1 MASLGEAIG
10 LQATVDKD
18 WMRLLMQ
25 NRQLAA
31 QQEAGRAKAQ
41 EEEDDEFNKQISG
54 VEVTG
59 VHRLL
64 QDDANKDSQE
74 TLKKVFDLKSKNPHN
89 YRYEVQKEIMGLEG
103 RQKDRLNKTKNYNQA
118 QDFFKVNAE
127 KGGATNEF
135 TDAFQKAITGGK
147 YEDAV
152 KAAQGDY
159 FGIININPEDGTFQM
174 NPLPRIDTDKAIT
187 SQIKDPNL
195 FLQRKQYAD
204 TYLPSG
210 QIRSDFASIIPRT
223 NMEAQKEAEKFG
235 FPTPLPSIETITD
248 NMLTNIPFVERKGV
262 DYANAGM
269 LTYEGKPVDV
279 RTFRSMPSQL
289 KQEIIRGP
297 LFNDISG
304 RSGAKLSTQ
313 TSAKPNQT
321 FGLSADQA
329 RKDIGNDV
337 EVADDETLTTTFNFP
352 GVLGGGSVDVKATA
366 KNPYKIED
374 VSTFKPFN
382 TNMVLPE
389 GTVDGKTGQR
399 IPKGNVEKNVNIGG
413 VGNVAFDSKTGAR
426 LNQGDIEAYK
436 KQGRVVY
443 KTVVPA
449 YVTEKVRL
457 TDDNGNVK
465 EVNQTETYFIPAQE
479 SQGVLLQNKVDISE
493 KLKVADQ
500 KNAALKTKTA
510 IAPSQKKSEAK
521 TETKD
526 WSKYKRK

>member
-74 TLKKVFDLKSKNPHN
+74 TLRKVFDLKNRNPHN
-89 YRYEVQKEIMGLEG
+89 YRYEVQKEIIGLEG

-127 KGGATNEF
+127 KGGATNEY

-174 NPLPRIDTDKAIT
+174 NPLPRIDTDKAIA

-321 FGLSADQA
+321 FGLSEDQA
-329 RKDIGNDV
+329 VRDIDNNI
-337 EVADDETLTTTFNFP
+337 EVSDDESLTTVYNFP
-352 GVLGGGSVDVKATA
+352 NMLGGPKAVTA
-366 KNPYKIED
+366 QTKNPYVLES

-382 TNMVLPE
+382 VNMVLPE
-389 GTVDGKTGQR
+389 GTVDGSTGKR
-399 IPKGNVEKNVNIGG
+399 IPKGNVEKNVNIGSAA
-413 VGNVAFDSKTGAR
+413 NTYFDSKTGNR
-426 LNQGDIEAYK
+426 LSKSEIPYYEK
-436 KQGRVVY
+436 EGRVVK
-443 KTVVPA
+443 KTIIPA
-449 YVTEKVRL
+449 YVTEKVKL

-465 EVNQTETYFIPAQE
+465 EVNETKTYNIPAEE
-479 SQGVLLQNKVDISE
+479 SQGVLLQNKVDIGV
-493 KLKVADQ
+493 KLKSAEQYNQSKKVR
-500 KNAALKTKTA
+500 AA
-510 IAPSQKKSEAK
+510 APSQKKSEAK